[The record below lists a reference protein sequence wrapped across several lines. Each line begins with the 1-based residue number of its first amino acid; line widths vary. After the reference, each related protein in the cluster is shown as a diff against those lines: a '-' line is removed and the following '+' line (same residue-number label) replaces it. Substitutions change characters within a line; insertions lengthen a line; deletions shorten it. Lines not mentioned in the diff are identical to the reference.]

1 MNFKRVKI
9 ITTAPHKDAD
19 KIRQALGEAGAGSIG
34 DYRYCSFS
42 ITGKGRFMPTEQ
54 ADPHIGEANNKLEI
68 VEEEQ
73 IEVICERNKAKQ
85 VIAALRKAH
94 QYEEPIVDIVPLLD
108 EEEL

>member
-1 MNFKRVKI
+1 VNFKQVKI
-9 ITTAPHKDAD
+9 ATTVPHEDAD
-19 KIRQALGEAGAGSIG
+19 KIRKALGEAGAGSIG

-54 ADPHIGEANNKLEI
+54 ADPHIGEANKLEL

-73 IEVICERNKAKQ
+73 IEVICERDKAKQ

-94 QYEEPIVDIVPLLD
+94 PYEEPIIDVVPLLN

>member
-9 ITTAPHKDAD
+9 ITTAPHEDAD

-54 ADPHIGEANNKLEI
+54 ADPHIGEANRLEV

-73 IEVICERNKAKQ
+73 IEVICERAKAKQ
-85 VIAALRKAH
+85 IIAALRKAH
-94 QYEEPIVDIVPLLD
+94 PYEEPIVDIVLLLD
-108 EEEL
+108 ENEL

>member
-1 MNFKRVKI
+1 MDFKRVKI
-9 ITTAPHKDAD
+9 ITTTPRNEAD
-19 KIRQALGEAGAGSIG
+19 KVRQILGEAGAGQLG
-34 DYRYCSFS
+34 EYGFCSFS
-42 ITGKGRFMPTEQ
+42 YHGQGRFMPSSK
-54 ADPHIGEANNKLEI
+54 ANPYIGEANKLEV

-94 QYEEPIVDIVPLLD
+94 PYEEPIIDIVPLLN

>member
-1 MNFKRVKI
+1 MNFNQVKI
-9 ITTAPHKDAD
+9 ITTAPHEDAD

-54 ADPHIGEANNKLEI
+54 ADPHIGEANKLET

-73 IEVICERNKAKQ
+73 IEVICERSSAKQ
-85 VIAALRKAH
+85 IIAALRQAH
-94 QYEEPIVDIVPLLD
+94 PYEEPVVDIVPLID
-108 EEEL
+108 EDAL

>member
-9 ITTAPHKDAD
+9 TTTAPHEDAA
-19 KIRQALGEAGAGSIG
+19 KIRQALGEAGAGNIG

-54 ADPHIGEANNKLEI
+54 ANPHIGEVNKLEV

-73 IEVICERNKAKQ
+73 IEVICERANAKQ

-94 QYEEPIVDIVPLLD
+94 SYEEPIVDVVPLLGED
-108 EEEL
+108 EL

>member
-1 MNFKRVKI
+1 MNFNRVKI

-54 ADPHIGEANNKLEI
+54 ADPHIGKANKFEV

-73 IEVICERNKAKQ
+73 IEVICERDKAKQ
-85 VIAALRKAH
+85 VIDALRKAH
-94 QYEEPIVDIVPLLD
+94 PYEEPIVDIVPLLN
-108 EEEL
+108 EEDL